1 MAAPGQQANM
11 EDSITCHK
19 DTEDVVLQDAPSP
32 TAAASPK
39 PKKWGAVKKAVDAG
53 SDKLF
58 DEDQRVKLYGAEGE
72 KDLAG
77 GNDKFWNVVT
87 AAASGSILRY
97 PHPTTFSN

>member
-1 MAAPGQQANM
+1 M
-11 EDSITCHK
+11 EHSITSHK
-19 DTEDVVLQDAPSP
+19 DTEDVVLQDNTTAPAP
-32 TAAASPK
+32 AAPK
-39 PKKWGAVKKAVDAG
+39 AKKWGAVQKAVDTG

-58 DEDQRVKLYGAEGE
+58 GEDQRVKLYGAAGE

-97 PHPTTFSN
+97 PHPHTIFN